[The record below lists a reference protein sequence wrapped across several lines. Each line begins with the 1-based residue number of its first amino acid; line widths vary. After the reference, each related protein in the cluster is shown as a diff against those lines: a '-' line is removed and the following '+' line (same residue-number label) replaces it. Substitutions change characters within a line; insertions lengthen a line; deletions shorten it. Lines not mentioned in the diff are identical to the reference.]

1 MMWRRLGR
9 WLRTACGD
17 SDELEQR
24 RMLLLEPWREQ
35 YLHAGLD
42 GRVHGW
48 FLPLRGG
55 TASVSPAA
63 GGAPAFEGP
72 GTGRTWT
79 DPASAVATGPPNT
92 LWPTNAVTGAGERY
106 RMVDIQV
113 TERSTSCVSPV
124 TAP

>member
-1 MMWRRLGR
+1 MWRRLGR

-48 FLPLRGG
+48 FLPPAGRHGVSVASSGWCPGVRG
-55 TASVSPAA
+55 A
-63 GGAPAFEGP
+63 
-72 GTGRTWT
+72 W
-79 DPASAVATGPPNT
+79 
-92 LWPTNAVTGAGERY
+92 Y
-106 RMVDIQV
+106 RQDVD
-113 TERSTSCVSPV
+113 
-124 TAP
+124 